1 MDGDYEEAELYLSE
15 NAEDKELFSR
25 YQQYMKKQLLVF
37 LFFLSMSFVFSQK
50 SYVKNYYDNGLLKEE
65 GWLEGNLKVDYWFF
79 YNANGTKKEEGHY
92 LNNQRVKWWIF
103 YDGKGKI
110 LKKSEFENNKLN
122 GFTIVY
128 DKNKIIRAEEYTMNK
143 KTNQWESVEA
153 FKKDNPFLFFTFY
166 FLFRFLLDQAP
177 AHFPK
182 AQLLF
187 LFASVNFRMMSF
199 LKKRWLLYL
208 PQFTFI

>member
-1 MDGDYEEAELYLSE
+1 MRTLNY
-15 NAEDKELFSR
+15 KP
-25 YQQYMKKQLLVF
+25 MKKQLLF
-37 LFFLSMSFVFSQK
+37 FIFFLSMSFVFGQK
-50 SYVKNYYDNGLLKEE
+50 SYVKNYYENGHLKEE
-65 GWLEGNLKVDYWFF
+65 GWVEGNQKVDYWFF

-153 FKKDNPFLFFTFY
+153 FKKDNPFLF
-166 FLFRFLLDQAP
+166 L
-177 AHFPK
+177 
-182 AQLLF
+182 
-187 LFASVNFRMMSF
+187 
-199 LKKRWLLYL
+199 
-208 PQFTFI
+208 